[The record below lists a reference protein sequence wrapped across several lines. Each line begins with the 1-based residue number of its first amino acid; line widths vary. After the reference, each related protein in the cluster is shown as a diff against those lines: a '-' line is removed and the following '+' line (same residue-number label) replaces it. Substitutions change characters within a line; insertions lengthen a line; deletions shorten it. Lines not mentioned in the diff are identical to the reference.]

1 MIKQVLV
8 ALVTACTLSFAVVAQ
23 DDMREKFNFGL
34 KAGMNVSNI
43 WDTQA
48 EDFSADPKIGFAG
61 GAFVTIPLGR
71 LFAIQPEV
79 MFVQKGFKGNGSVL
93 TVPYEISRTTN
104 FLEIPVLLAVRPA
117 DFISIYAG
125 PQISFLLSQKDK
137 FSFGNSTIEDQE
149 QFKNDNWRKNMLGL
163 HMGLDI
169 NIRHF
174 VISPRASLD
183 FQDNKGDGSSTD
195 PRYKNFALQLTVGYR
210 F

>member
-8 ALVTACTLSFAVVAQ
+8 ALAAASTLSFAVVAQ

-61 GAFVTIPLGR
+61 GAFATIPLGR

-79 MFVQKGFKGNGSVL
+79 MFVQKGFRGSGSVL

-125 PQISFLLSQKDK
+125 PQVSFLLSQKDK
-137 FSFGNSTIEDQE
+137 FTFGNSTIEDQE

>member
-8 ALVTACTLSFAVVAQ
+8 ALATASTLSFSVVAQ

-48 EDFSADPKIGFAG
+48 KDFSADPKIGFAG

-195 PRYKNFALQLTVGYR
+195 PRYKNFTLQLTVGYR